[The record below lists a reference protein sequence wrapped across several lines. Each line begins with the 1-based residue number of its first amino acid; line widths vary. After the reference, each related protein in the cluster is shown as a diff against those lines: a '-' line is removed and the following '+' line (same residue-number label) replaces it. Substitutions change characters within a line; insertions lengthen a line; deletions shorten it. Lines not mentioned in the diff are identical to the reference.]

1 MLWLHKSSPEHFLMV
16 HSFTS
21 IKRRKLQ
28 LFTWQCE
35 SWSWGRFS
43 HDLITCLSRE
53 SFWACAIRRIFVC
66 ARAVVL
72 TIEDNWGCTGTS
84 LNHTETVKLK
94 FLVQFTPIVR
104 HTTGTA
110 WEFRYYITVNEFI
123 KSLVWNSTKGFILC
137 SYTPY
142 SFLLIFPFQEVF
154 QRTGKTGKR
163 CMSTYL
169 KHLLGKCLK
178 SSEQQPLFKSP
189 R

>member
-142 SFLLIFPFQEVF
+142 SFLTYFPIPRSVPENRKDRKEMYEHVF
-154 QRTGKTGKR
+154 KTLVG
-163 CMSTYL
+163 
-169 KHLLGKCLK
+169 
-178 SSEQQPLFKSP
+178 QVFKIIWTTASF
-189 R
+189 